1 METFLMFFLGPF
13 IGYFFDSYGPR
24 YILLTGT
31 CFHVFGLM
39 MASLATDYYQIML
52 SQGICS
58 AAGASMCFYPGMYLH
73 SQSLAEDTDH
83 IGSNECDAH
92 LVL

>member
-24 YILLTGT
+24 YILILGT
-31 CFHVFGLM
+31 CLHVFGVM

-58 AAGASMCFYPGMYLH
+58 AAGASMCFYPGIYSSSKITQTMLTRK
-73 SQSLAEDTDH
+73 QQ
-83 IGSNECDAH
+83 
-92 LVL
+92 